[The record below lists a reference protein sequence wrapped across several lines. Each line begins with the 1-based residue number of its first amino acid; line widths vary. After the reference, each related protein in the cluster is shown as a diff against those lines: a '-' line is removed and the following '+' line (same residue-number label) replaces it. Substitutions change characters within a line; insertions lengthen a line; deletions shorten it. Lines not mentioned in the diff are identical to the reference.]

1 MIKENDLI
9 QMMRNGEPV
18 SMKDPNYLTVANLI
32 AETWKKC
39 EEINCVPHTC
49 WELRDVI
56 IEKLGIQMP
65 KTSTIVQPFHI
76 DMADGLQI
84 GENVFINYNCS
95 MMSCGGIIIED
106 DVQIGPNVMLVT
118 TNHDFNHRE
127 WVLHKPIVIRK
138 GAWIG
143 GRSLILPGVTV
154 GENAVVAGGAVVTKD
169 VEPNTI
175 VGGNPARVIKRLD
188 IVRTGE

>member
-1 MIKENDLI
+1 MNETKKDIIK
-9 QMMRNGEPV
+9 MMRNGEPV
-18 SMKDPNYLTVANLI
+18 SMADPDYAAAAAVI

-39 EEINCVPHTC
+39 EEINCVPRTFA
-49 WELRDVI
+49 ELHDVI
-56 IEKLGIQMP
+56 VEKLGIALP
-65 KTSTIVQPFHI
+65 KTSNIVQPFHI
-76 DMADGLQI
+76 DMASGLEI

-106 DVQIGPNVMLVT
+106 NVQIGPNVMLVT
-118 TNHDFNHRE
+118 TNHDFTKRE
-127 WVLHKPIVIRK
+127 WVLHKPITIKK

-143 GRSLILPGVTV
+143 GRSLILPGVTI

-175 VGGNPARVIKRLD
+175 VGGNPAKLIKRL
-188 IVRTGE
+188 